1 MTSDVA
7 AATFG
12 KTYSVFSQDN
22 LMPSMN
28 FIDEWE
34 KSGLSSREFEYWKPL
49 VFLVPENMYLL
60 TSS

>member
-34 KSGLSSREFEYWKPL
+34 KSGLSSREFAYWK
-49 VFLVPENMYLL
+49 LL
-60 TSS
+60 SLLGT